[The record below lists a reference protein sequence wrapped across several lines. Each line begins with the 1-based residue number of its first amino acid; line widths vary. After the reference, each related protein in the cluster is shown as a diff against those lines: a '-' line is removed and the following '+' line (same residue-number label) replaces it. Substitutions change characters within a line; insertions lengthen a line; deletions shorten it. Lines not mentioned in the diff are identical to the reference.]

1 MGACA
6 SQPDRASK
14 ARSDE
19 IDRQLDEDSKRYKK
33 ECKILLLGSGES
45 GKSTIV
51 KQMKIIHQ
59 EGFSGEELMAFRPVI
74 RGNAVD
80 SAGAVARAVRRCGM
94 EGALGEEGRGAVG
107 VIIGVVG
114 EEEEQGGQPGEGK
127 KAELGR
133 EMADAIEVLWR
144 DPVIA
149 RVLDEHGSEFYL
161 MDSAAYF
168 ISAIQRLA
176 DSEYK
181 PTEEDVLRA
190 RAQSTSITETRFNM
204 GGLSIHMFDVGG
216 QRSERKK
223 WIHCFESVTSII
235 FCTAL
240 SEYDQVLLEEKG
252 QNRMR
257 ESLVLFESV
266 INSRWFL
273 RTSIILFL
281 NKIDVFR
288 GKLGKVPLE
297 RYFPEYTG
305 GPDINKAAKYVL
317 WRFMQENRAR
327 LSVYPHLTQATD
339 TKNIRLVFAAVKE
352 TILQNALKDSG
363 IL

>member
-1 MGACA
+1 MGACI
-6 SQPDRASK
+6 SK
-14 ARSDE
+14 GDQQSRLRSEE
-19 IDRQLDEDSKRYKK
+19 IDRSLDEDNKRLKR

-59 EGFSGEELMAFRPVI
+59 GGFTTDQLLEYRPIICRNVVECARSVVIYMRKTGIECQEITNRPLMEKILDYNPESYGGFDVHFSPDIAEAIHQFLKDPIVPRVI
-74 RGNAVD
+74 ED
-80 SAGAVARAVRRCGM
+80 HM
-94 EGALGEEGRGAVG
+94 
-107 VIIGVVG
+107 
-114 EEEEQGGQPGEGK
+114 
-127 KAELGR
+127 
-133 EMADAIEVLWR
+133 
-144 DPVIA
+144 
-149 RVLDEHGSEFYL
+149 SEFYL
-161 MDSAAYF
+161 MDSAEYF
-168 ISAIQRLA
+168 FNNVLRIGAPG
-176 DSEYK
+176 YV
-181 PTEEDVLRA
+181 PTETDVLRA
-190 RAQSTSITETRFNM
+190 RQKSVGITETRFSM
-204 GGLSIHMFDVGG
+204 GQLSIHMFDVGG

-240 SEYDQVLLEEKG
+240 SEYDQDLLEYKS

-266 INSRWFL
+266 INSRWFI

-281 NKIDVFR
+281 NKIDVFKT
-288 GKLGKVPLE
+288 KLPKVPLAKFFE
-297 RYFPEYTG
+297 EYTG
-305 GPDINKAAKYVL
+305 GTDVNKAAKYIL
-317 WRFMQENRAR
+317 WKFMQANRAR

-339 TKNIRLVFAAVKE
+339 TTNIRLVFAAVKE

>member
-6 SQPDRASK
+6 SQQAR
-14 ARSDE
+14 RSDA
-19 IDRQLDEDSKRYKK
+19 IDRQLAEDAKRYKG

-51 KQMKIIHQ
+51 GQMKIIHQ
-59 EGFSGEELMAFRPVI
+59 EGFSGAERMAFRAVI

-114 EEEEQGGQPGEGK
+114 EEDEEEEGGQPGEGK
-127 KAELGR
+127 KVELGR

-144 DPVIA
+144 DPVVA

-176 DSEYK
+176 DPEYT

-190 RAQSTSITETRFNM
+190 RAQSTGITETRFNM
-204 GGLSIHMFDVGG
+204 GGFPIRMFDVGG
-216 QRSERKK
+216 QRSERRK

-240 SEYDQVLLEEKG
+240 SEYDQVLLDEKG
-252 QNRMR
+252 QTR
-257 ESLVLFESV
+257 
-266 INSRWFL
+266 L
-273 RTSIILFL
+273 RTSLTLFDTILTSPCFPRTPVILFL
-281 NKIDVFR
+281 NKVDVFR
-288 GKLGKVPLE
+288 GKLRRVPLE
-297 RYFPEYTG
+297 RYLPEYTG
-305 GPDINKAAKYVL
+305 GPDINQAAKCIL
-317 WRFMQENRAR
+317 WRFMQGNRAR
-327 LSVYPHLTQATD
+327 VNVYPYLTQATD
-339 TKNIRLVFAAVKE
+339 TNNVRVVFATVKDTILRSAVKDSA
-352 TILQNALKDSG
+352 IL
-363 IL
+363 

>member
-6 SQPDRASK
+6 SQQ
-14 ARSDE
+14 ARRSNE
-19 IDRQLDEDSKRYKK
+19 IDRQLAEDSKWYKG

-51 KQMKIIHQ
+51 RQMKIIHQ
-59 EGFSGEELMAFRPVI
+59 AGFSGAELMAFRAVI

-107 VIIGVVG
+107 VIIG
-114 EEEEQGGQPGEGK
+114 EGGQPGEGK
-127 KAELGR
+127 TVELGR
-133 EMADAIEVLWR
+133 EIADAIEVLWR
-144 DPVIA
+144 DPVVA

-176 DSEYK
+176 DPEYT

-190 RAQSTSITETRFNM
+190 RAQSTSITETRFNV
-204 GGLSIHMFDVGG
+204 GGFSIRMFDVGG
-216 QRSERKK
+216 QRSERRK

-240 SEYDQVLLEEKG
+240 SEYDQVLLDEKG
-252 QNRMR
+252 QTR
-257 ESLVLFESV
+257 
-266 INSRWFL
+266 L
-273 RTSIILFL
+273 RTSLTLFDTILTSRCFPRTPIILFL
-281 NKIDVFR
+281 NKVDVFA
-288 GKLGKVPLE
+288 GKLRRVPLE
-297 RYFPEYTG
+297 RYLPEYTG
-305 GPDINKAAKYVL
+305 GPDINQAAKCIL
-317 WRFMQENRAR
+317 WRFMQGNRAR
-327 LSVYPHLTQATD
+327 VNVYPYLTQATD
-339 TKNIRLVFAAVKE
+339 TNSVRVVFATVKD
-352 TILQNALKDSG
+352 TILRSALKDSA